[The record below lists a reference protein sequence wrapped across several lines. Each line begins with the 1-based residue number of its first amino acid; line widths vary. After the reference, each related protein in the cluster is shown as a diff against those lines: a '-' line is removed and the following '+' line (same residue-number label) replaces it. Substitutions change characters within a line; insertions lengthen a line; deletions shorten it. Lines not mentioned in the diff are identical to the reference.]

1 MIIIIFAAFLL
12 IGYQTTQDPANKP
25 KFECM
30 NDPKCGQHKP
40 VKPVDRHMER
50 ITDKK

>member
-1 MIIIIFAAFLL
+1 MIIIIFAAFML

-30 NDPKCGQHKP
+30 DDPKCRLHKP
-40 VKPVDRHMER
+40 VKARKVIEGIDDRRE
-50 ITDKK
+50 